1 MQLKINNFFKSP
13 SGSTPAPATAV
24 DDGDDDLSN
33 WDWENKQNC
42 IINTYHRTRR
52 NPNPNLNSI
61 PSPSTVIEKP
71 VVKNKKR
78 SYAQFHLEFGQSD
91 FLLRA
96 CSICSVEFTPG
107 NVEDEKSHAQFHKQF
122 TQGIQFRG
130 WSNERVI
137 SSHKSGR
144 IILVLD
150 TDQSSHRN
158 KVEEVVKMMEIELG
172 SGWIPHQH
180 CKVYL
185 FVSHQKIVGCL
196 VAQPIKEAFRVESC
210 SVTGHSD
217 SARKK
222 EKKLCP
228 TTLRF
233 GNIAFQREVEKRPVN
248 MSDSDMMD
256 GRVIICENE
265 PVAAVCGIRAI
276 WVTPSNR
283 RKHIASQLLDAVRK
297 SFCMRL
303 ELEHAQLAF
312 SLPTSVGKALAC
324 SYTGTGSFL
333 VYKAV

>member
-122 TQGIQFRG
+122 TQGIQFRVINSPF
-130 WSNERVI
+130 SNLYYLIPI
-137 SSHKSGR
+137 SISCLL
-144 IILVLD
+144 ILFFF
-150 TDQSSHRN
+150 
-158 KVEEVVKMMEIELG
+158 LG
-172 SGWIPHQH
+172 
-180 CKVYL
+180 
-185 FVSHQKIVGCL
+185 
-196 VAQPIKEAFRVESC
+196 
-210 SVTGHSD
+210 
-217 SARKK
+217 
-222 EKKLCP
+222 
-228 TTLRF
+228 
-233 GNIAFQREVEKRPVN
+233 
-248 MSDSDMMD
+248 
-256 GRVIICENE
+256 
-265 PVAAVCGIRAI
+265 
-276 WVTPSNR
+276 
-283 RKHIASQLLDAVRK
+283 
-297 SFCMRL
+297 L
-303 ELEHAQLAF
+303 E
-312 SLPTSVGKALAC
+312 
-324 SYTGTGSFL
+324 
-333 VYKAV
+333 